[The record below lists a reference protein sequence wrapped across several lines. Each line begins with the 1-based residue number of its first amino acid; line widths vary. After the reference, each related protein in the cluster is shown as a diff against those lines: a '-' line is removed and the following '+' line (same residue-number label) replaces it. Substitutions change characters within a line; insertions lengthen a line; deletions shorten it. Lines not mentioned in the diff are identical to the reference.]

1 MSVTSNFRKHL
12 KAFPEIAKFVMPSTK
27 YEVLLDL
34 NGDGKCD
41 FAFMDTTGDGTPD
54 SFALDRTGSGEL
66 NLYFIDMD
74 GNGLA
79 ETVVYYPDGKDTPSY
94 TKIAKDNEANLYEF
108 IGRRLRECMQA
119 ALKENDPQRILDTL
133 YGIRND
139 IEEKAKV
146 YGKVGNLAGM
156 RLKMKADPEMAKMLC
171 PSPKNELYFDLN
183 GDGIADFAL
192 IDINHSGN
200 LNTIAMDLTG
210 SGEFNL
216 YLSDLD
222 DTGAAEKVE
231 YYRDSDEEPM
241 AAGAGP
247 RHEDY
252 LRPAATKFF
261 ITLRNEF
268 TAESLKAA
276 LCTYRDEAVAALK
289 ALEAEVKAEGAK

>member
-34 NGDGKCD
+34 NGDG
-41 FAFMDTTGDGTPD
+41 
-54 SFALDRTGSGEL
+54 
-66 NLYFIDMD
+66 
-74 GNGLA
+74 
-79 ETVVYYPDGKDTPSY
+79 
-94 TKIAKDNEANLYEF
+94 
-108 IGRRLRECMQA
+108 
-119 ALKENDPQRILDTL
+119 
-133 YGIRND
+133 
-139 IEEKAKV
+139 
-146 YGKVGNLAGM
+146 
-156 RLKMKADPEMAKMLC
+156 
-171 PSPKNELYFDLN
+171 
-183 GDGIADFAL
+183 IADFAL
-192 IDINHSGN
+192 IDVNHSGN

-241 AAGAGP
+241 AAGSGP

-261 ITLRNEF
+261 ITLRSDF
-268 TAESLKAA
+268 SAESLKAA

-289 ALEAEVKAEGAK
+289 ALDFCKRVLTDQLTGKAG